1 MIEFALG
8 SSVMLAAFC
17 GTLQYGYSF
26 YRYNS
31 LATAV
36 NEGARY
42 ASLRPYDSK
51 TTTPNPSTFLP
62 AVQNMVVYGDPA
74 GGTTPV
80 APGLTTDMVK
90 LAVSFTNSAGVVLGV
105 PTFVTVSISGYQIFT
120 DVTSSTLTGKP
131 NVTYPYLGIYSP
143 F

>member
-1 MIEFALG
+1 
-8 SSVMLAAFC
+8 MLAAFC

-42 ASLRPYDSK
+42 ASLRPYNS
-51 TTTPNPSTFLP
+51 TNTTPSGDFLL

-80 APGLTTDMVK
+80 APALTIDNVR

-105 PTFVTVSISGYQIFT
+105 PTFVTVAISGYQIFT

-143 F
+143 Y